1 MDSKKNIQETINKDD
16 WFKLDNA
23 AKIYPP
29 VMSKELSG
37 VFRIS
42 CTLKS
47 PVRIGSLREAVMITS
62 KRFPYFN
69 VTLRRGFFWYYL
81 ECSDIVPT
89 IAGEERRPLTVFPVD
104 SVRRSLYRILAR
116 GNKISVEFF
125 HAIADGVGAYEYL
138 RTLLVTY
145 FKICGN
151 EVDYKN
157 GIIDPASEIDPEETE
172 DSFNKF
178 YNSTLPKP
186 PPLSRAWD
194 LPYPVAKPSQ
204 ITITEAEMSVSELKS
219 RAKDEGVTI
228 TDYLAAVYI
237 YAMQKI
243 FLEQQELGLHYG
255 SKTIRLE
262 IPINMRTLLPSKTM
276 RNFSLFVMPEI
287 DLRLGEYTFDEIL
300 RIVYHYLRTET
311 DAKLI
316 RRIITRNVK
325 PERNIFL
332 RITPLIFKNIVL
344 SFAFMKHGSTKYSS
358 VISNMGPVSMPEE
371 SEELIDSFSVIPPPP
386 SKVLKVNCGI
396 ISYGD
401 KMRITFVNLTKSL
414 ELEREIFRF
423 LAGSG
428 LKVKII
434 NNYETYD

>member
-1 MDSKKNIQETINKDD
+1 MSINQKKQGSAKKDD

-37 VFRIS
+37 VFRLS
-42 CTLKS
+42 CTLRD
-47 PVRIGSLREAVMITS
+47 PVKIGSLQEAVTITS
-62 KRFPYFN
+62 KRFPYYN

-81 ECSDIVPT
+81 ECSDNIPT
-89 IAGEERRPLTVFPVD
+89 ITGEERRPLTAFPVG

-116 GNKISVEFF
+116 GNKISVEFL
-125 HAIADGVGAYEYL
+125 HVIADGVGAFEFL

-145 FKICGN
+145 IRITGN
-151 EVDYKN
+151 EMKYSSGV
-157 GIIDPASEIDPEETE
+157 IDPESPIEDEETE

-178 YNSTLPKP
+178 YNHTIPKP
-186 PPLSRAWD
+186 PGLSRAWD
-194 LPYPVAKPSQ
+194 LPYPLARPSK
-204 ITITEAEMSVSELKS
+204 ITITEAEISVSELKKK
-219 RAKDEGVTI
+219 AKEAEVTI

-237 YAMQKI
+237 FSMQKI
-243 FLEQQELGLHYG
+243 FLRQNPRKRGA

-262 IPINMRTLLPSKTM
+262 IPINMRNLFPSRTM

-287 DLRLGEYTFDEIL
+287 DLRLGEFTFEEIL
-300 RIVYHYLRTET
+300 RVVYHYMRTET

-325 PERNIFL
+325 PERNFLL
-332 RITPLIFKNIVL
+332 RITPLVFKDIVL

-358 VISNMGPVSMPEE
+358 VLTNLGSVVMPEG
-371 SEELIDSFSVIPPPP
+371 SEKFIDSFSVIPPPP
-386 SKVLKVNCGI
+386 SKVLKVSCGMV
-396 ISYGD
+396 SYGD
-401 KMRITFVNLTKSL
+401 KMRLTFVNLTTSV
-414 ELEREIFRF
+414 ELEREILKFH
-423 LAGSG
+423 AESG

-434 NNYETYD
+434 NHYQSYDQ